1 MSDPS
6 ASPFFFHASFV
17 TTISGDIPV
26 SKPRSFLDHV
36 EHPSNA
42 NRLPSRS
49 AIRKKY
55 HFDKEPLPKLEVIG
69 GAETPTPVPNGDGGA
84 AESKVVD
91 HSLDSS
97 LLDLSGHHTATDFG
111 NVSKSKFLDDFFFH
125 GDAAD
130 SSTTA
135 KSSETPL
142 SKLAQS
148 LSVAVRESWT
158 IVCRNGKVGS
168 QPGTGSVSLKL
179 QNLSRPLLNNAE
191 VDELLDSG
199 TLSLAAH
206 DVGNSIK
213 SWDISSTLFE
223 SIPNV
228 VKSPETKRY
237 DSTIQVIGGDKK
249 AIFSS
254 QGLPLYDYTFSRGS
268 TSAHTLPIRVQNK
281 LSHKSSS
288 IEFTMTIDIDPMAI
302 TASKQETKFRGTKV
316 QVSLAS
322 VMAKLSF
329 DDVTMTPS
337 GSFDRNK
344 RVITWLCDDWSGRE
358 LSQLHFSADIK
369 YPTDQHEIAA
379 NPTLLA
385 GFLPTMVRTQVV
397 DLVSGLTIE
406 KVSINNENDVS
417 NVSKTT
423 QIELKVA

>member
-1 MSDPS
+1 MSHSS
-6 ASPFFFHASFV
+6 ASQFYFHANFV
-17 TTISGDIPV
+17 TTIAGDIPI
-26 SKPRSFLDHV
+26 SKPLSLV
-36 EHPSNA
+36 EQVERPSNE
-42 NRLPSRS
+42 NSLPSRS
-49 AIRKKY
+49 AIRRKY
-55 HFDKEPLPKLEVIG
+55 HFDKEPLPKLETIG
-69 GAETPTPVPNGDGGA
+69 GVETSSPAPTGDGGA
-84 AESKVVD
+84 VESKVTD

-125 GDAAD
+125 DDAAD
-130 SSTTA
+130 GSATT

-158 IVCRNGKVGS
+158 IVCRNGKVSS

-179 QNLSRPLLNNAE
+179 QNLSRPLLSNSE
-191 VDELLDSG
+191 VDELLESG

-206 DVGNSIK
+206 DIGNNIK

-237 DSTIQVIGGDKK
+237 DSSLQVVGGDKK

-254 QGLPLYDYTFSRGS
+254 QGLPLYEYTFSRGS
-268 TSAHTLPIRVQNK
+268 TSTHSLPIRVQNK
-281 LSHKSSS
+281 LSHKLSA
-288 IEFTMTIDIDPMAI
+288 IEFTMTIDIDPTAI
-302 TASKQETKFRGTKV
+302 AASKQEMKFRGTKV
-316 QVSLAS
+316 QVSLATI
-322 VMAKLSF
+322 MAKLSF
-329 DDVTMTPS
+329 EDVTMTPS

-344 RVITWLCDDWSGRE
+344 RVITWLCDDWSGSE
-358 LSQLHFSADIK
+358 LHQLHFSADIK
-369 YPTDQHEIAA
+369 YPADQHDIAA
-379 NPTLLA
+379 NPTLLS

-397 DLVSGLTIE
+397 DLVSGLAIE
-406 KVSINNENDVS
+406 KVSVNGDHDVS